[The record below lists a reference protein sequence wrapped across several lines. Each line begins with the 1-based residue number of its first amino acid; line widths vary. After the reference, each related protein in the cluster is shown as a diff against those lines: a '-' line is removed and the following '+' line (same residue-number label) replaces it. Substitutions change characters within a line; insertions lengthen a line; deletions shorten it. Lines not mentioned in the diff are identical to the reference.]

1 MTRFHSLVLLGMC
14 LVPIVAAGQTP
25 AEWQDVVRNLRNPD
39 VKARMADI
47 GLTPASSTPEAF
59 DAFIRT
65 EIDKWA
71 KVVKASG
78 ATAD

>member
-1 MTRFHSLVLLGMC
+1 M
-14 LVPIVAAGQTP
+14 VASGTP
-25 AEWQDVVRNLRNPD
+25 RDAVKKLSADLAHALQAPD

-71 KVVKASG
+71 KVIQAARIKL
-78 ATAD
+78 D